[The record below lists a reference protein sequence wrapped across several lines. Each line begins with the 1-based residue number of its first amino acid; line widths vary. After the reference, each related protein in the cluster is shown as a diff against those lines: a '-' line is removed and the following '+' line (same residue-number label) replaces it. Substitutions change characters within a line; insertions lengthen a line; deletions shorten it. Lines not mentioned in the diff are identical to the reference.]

1 MTSTHRST
9 THTRKDTALMR
20 TTYERYERTFGLLA
34 ATAIAAWLLLL
45 TSGGSLDALQAAA
58 GGGGTSTRFAA
69 VITYLTNLR
78 NGFMGLVVAGGSLA
92 TIGVAGAFM
101 VGNERAQ
108 KWAVGV
114 LVGVGLAILSP
125 DLIA

>member
-1 MTSTHRST
+1 
-9 THTRKDTALMR
+9 MR
-20 TTYERYERTFGLLA
+20 TTYQRYERAFGLLA
-34 ATAIAAWLLLL
+34 ATTIAAWLLLL
-45 TSGGSLDALQAAA
+45 ASDASLDALQAAA